1 MARKIAILL
10 TCEHA
15 SSAIP
20 QGLESVFES
29 HEAVLQT
36 HRGYD
41 LGALEVFQILR
52 DELQPQFALAGCYTR
67 LAIELNRSLHHPALF
82 SDFTRGLPL
91 GEKQRLIQQIWAPF
105 RTATQ
110 EAILRIHQET
120 SLEVCHLSVH
130 SFTQNLNGTCR
141 PVEIGLL
148 YDPARPA
155 EKYLARQW
163 ARNINAVRPSW
174 RVRFNYPYRGVA
186 DGHTTALRRLF
197 PDRYLGLEVELQQ
210 EWLLNQ
216 GPQEVAQVLSQTLL
230 TFAYGA

>member
-1 MARKIAILL
+1 MACKTAILL

-15 SSAIP
+15 SPAIP

-29 HEAVLQT
+29 QRGVLQT

-41 LGALEVFQILR
+41 IGALEVFQTLC
-52 DELQPQFALAGCYTR
+52 DQLQPQFSLAGCYTR

-82 SDFTRGLPL
+82 SELTRGLPL
-91 GEKQRLIQQIWAPF
+91 GEKQRLIEQIWAPF

-120 SLEVCHLSVH
+120 TLGVCHLSVH
-130 SFTQNLNGTCR
+130 SFTQYWNGTCR
-141 PVEIGLL
+141 PAEIGLL

-163 ARNINAVRPSW
+163 ARSINAERPAW
-174 RVRFNYPYRGVA
+174 RVRFNYPYRGTA
-186 DGHTTALRRLF
+186 DGHTTTLRRRF
-197 PDRYLGLEVELQQ
+197 PERYVGVEVELQQ

-230 TFAYGA
+230 TFAYGT